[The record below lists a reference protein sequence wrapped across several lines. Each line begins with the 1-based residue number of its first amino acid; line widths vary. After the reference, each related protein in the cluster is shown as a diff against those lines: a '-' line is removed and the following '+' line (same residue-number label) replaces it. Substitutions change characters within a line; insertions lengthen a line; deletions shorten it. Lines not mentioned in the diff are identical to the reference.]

1 MLPSGAGLP
10 VGIAFGTDLFTGGWA
25 AAGVVGVAAGIAVG
39 DAAATVGIAGVVDE
53 GGAVASG
60 SPQAN
65 TDANTNVLA
74 MAKTRNNMASHGA

>member
-1 MLPSGAGLP
+1 M
-10 VGIAFGTDLFTGGWA
+10 
-25 AAGVVGVAAGIAVG
+25 AAGMAAG
-39 DAAATVGIAGVVDE
+39 DPEATVGIAGAVDE

-74 MAKTRNNMASHGA
+74 MTKTRNNMASHGA